1 MHADCC
7 GVYDSYGDLQ
17 RFRPVNNSHTIVPLV
32 LLSRFPQLHELVL
45 IIHEHSWYSVSKEGQ
60 DVLCVATTTA
70 SQIYIIQHSKQTYLG
85 DMDRT
90 IAQARGSTHTLLP
103 SSCAKTAIHR
113 HVPAA
118 S

>member
-1 MHADCC
+1 MCH
-7 GVYDSYGDLQ
+7 SYE
-17 RFRPVNNSHTIVPLV
+17 
-32 LLSRFPQLHELVL
+32 LLRSLRL
-45 IIHEHSWYSVSKEGQ
+45 IRRLAISKEGQ